1 MELIDLEKELAGP
14 DKMSALAKYD
24 EELVALQARAKEALR
39 VGLQF
44 DEFARAR
51 ELDEVV
57 TVARKLLRLQ
67 VRD

>member
-14 DKMSALAKYD
+14 DKMAALTKYD
-24 EELVALQARAKEALR
+24 DALVALQSRAKEALR
-39 VGLQF
+39 IGLPS
-44 DEFARAR
+44 DEFAKVS

-67 VRD
+67 VRS